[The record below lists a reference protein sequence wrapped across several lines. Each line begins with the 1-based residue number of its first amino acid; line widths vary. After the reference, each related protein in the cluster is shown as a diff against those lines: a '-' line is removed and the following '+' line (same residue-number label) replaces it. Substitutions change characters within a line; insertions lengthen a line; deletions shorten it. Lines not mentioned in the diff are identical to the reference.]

1 MVEII
6 IPSNDSE
13 KLLAIGKDYLSLELC
28 PLPTVP
34 GEKRPALST
43 WTQYQTRRPTG
54 QELKEFFA
62 TAGDNAGIGII
73 CGSVSG
79 GLEVLDFDNGGSAF
93 GRWKAGIPPELFNK
107 LIIERTPSG
116 GFHCYYRAPNIEG
129 SKKLAMTQ
137 DDKTTIETRG
147 KGGFV
152 KCSPS
157 DGYEL
162 IQGSF
167 YSLPMLTADERETLI
182 ESARALNEK
191 EQKQPEPAQMKPEQT
206 RHQYNGESPADAYT
220 QQTNVVEL
228 LQAHGWEN
236 PKPAADGNIH
246 LTRPGKD
253 GGTSG
258 TVKVINGV
266 QIFFP
271 FTTSTEFEAGRGY
284 NAFQIYSIYKH
295 AGDQSAAARELL
307 RQGYGSSQRQDGAD
321 SGNVD
326 TGAIDIALISQ
337 HRARDTWEPM
347 PIDCLPE
354 RTRRFAT
361 AAARALNVDPASVA
375 FSLLVTAGATI
386 GARLKIRLGGL
397 NWSGAPILWG
407 ALVAP
412 SAMGKS
418 PTMKIGLELLKDKK
432 REFLERYE
440 MEMKEFQKVFERYKT
455 SVKKIFRLEEKII
468 DAETDGDSETVQKC
482 KEQIEKYKR
491 HELYQNPPKRP
502 TERIIDISGAFSL
515 PGLVDKAA
523 ENPMG
528 YLIFQDELTQLFK
541 SLEDNS
547 QVGASGELLSFFD
560 GSGSRTALK
569 TQELNRSAGSCW
581 AAILG
586 GIVPDN
592 LKRYIGGTEK
602 QSDGFLARF
611 LLVFSPSIPLEEY
624 DPGAY
629 LDDKS
634 AEYKDMKAIMEAL
647 ADYSP
652 NVSMGADG
660 NAFISPRYA
669 TLSKEAK
676 AAFNEA
682 RRQIREQQLN
692 SVDDLEI
699 SLLGKSENILA
710 RLTLLLFILESA
722 EAALFDADANMPE
735 ELEGFTETTEIP
747 LDTFQRAK
755 KLTRWLIAETR
766 SVYKLTGFIKESDLE
781 FIAKRLK
788 ESGGATLNQ
797 IAHWRSRWKEKD
809 SDGRRELEHL
819 LEAGIKKGLWKASSI
834 TGANNQMS
842 VTYTAIK

>member
-1 MVEII
+1 MPKIK
-6 IPSNDSE
+6 IPFNDS
-13 KLLAIGKDYLSLELC
+13 KLLTAGKEYLRSGLC
-28 PLPTVP
+28 TLPTKP
-34 GEKRPALST
+34 EKPKAPFGY
-43 WTQYQTRRPTG
+43 WTQYQTRRPTE
-54 QELKEFFA
+54 QELQTLFS
-62 TAGDNAGIGII
+62 NAGNGCGIGLV
-73 CGSVSG
+73 CGKISG
-79 GLEVLDFDNGGSAF
+79 GLEVIDFDNGASEF
-93 GRWKAGIPPELFNK
+93 QKWKSGIPPELLQK
-107 LIIERTPSG
+107 LTIERTPHG
-116 GFHCYYRAPNIEG
+116 RHVYYRAPNVER
-129 SKKLAMTQ
+129 SHKLAMTK
-137 DDKTTIETRG
+137 DEKAVLIETRG
-147 KGGFV
+147 QGGFIASV
-152 KCSPS
+152 PGI
-157 DGYEL
+157 GYEL
-162 IQGSF
+162 EQGGFDSI
-167 YSLPMLTADERETLI
+167 PTLTADERDLLI
-182 ESARALNEK
+182 TTAEQLDQREK
-191 EQKQPEPAQMKPEQT
+191 KPPKLEKKT
-206 RHQYNGESPADAYT
+206 ERSRREYNGESPAESYVR
-220 QQTNVVEL
+220 QTDVIDL
-228 LQAHGWEN
+228 LRSYGWDN
-236 PKPAADGNIH
+236 PEQAADGNIH

-266 QIFFP
+266 QIFYP
-271 FTTSTEFEAGRGY
+271 FSTSTEFEANQGY
-284 NAFQIYSIYKH
+284 NAFQIYAICEH
-295 AGDQSAAARELL
+295 AGDQSKAARELL

-321 SGNVD
+321 FGNAD

-432 REFLERYE
+432 QEFLERYKMK
-440 MEMKEFQKVFERYKT
+440 MEEFQKVFERYKT
-455 SVKKIFRLEEKII
+455 IVRKIFKLEEKII

-722 EAALFDADANMPE
+722 EAALFDAGANMPAG
-735 ELEGFTETTEIP
+735 LEGFTETTEIP
-747 LDTFQRAK
+747 LDTFQRAE

-788 ESGGATLNQ
+788 ESGSATLNQ

-809 SDGRRELEHL
+809 SDGRRELEYL
-819 LEAGIKKGLWKASSI
+819 LDAGIKKGLWKASSI